1 LLKLGGGKMANNYKL
16 KFTIFII
23 SSCLIMIVFFIL
35 NYFIQLD
42 WKTKHLINAIIIIIL
57 AINNIYIF
65 FSNIT
70 LRKDK
75 YLLIYII
82 VVVSLP
88 CILVGIVF
96 LFPTYIIKLNVALFS
111 IVIISLIFLIIFFI
125 KNVKRVNNFKK

>member
-1 LLKLGGGKMANNYKL
+1 MANNYKL